1 LVGSDGD
8 DLFHPDVLGE
18 DYAPN
23 FRVGGA
29 DFIDGGAGVDTVSY
43 FNTSSDDGFVPKG
56 IDANLLLGTVTD
68 AAGNVDTLSN
78 IENINGSRYDDLIT
92 GDEFSNQ
99 LKGNNG
105 DDVLVGGAGDDTL
118 DGGSGNDTLDGGAGS
133 DTFNYTKGDGND
145 IILGFEEGVDEIR
158 FFDFTDAE
166 QDQFLS
172 ETTPE
177 GHTLMTLSDGSTI
190 LKEIVASDSAF
201 SISRISRSGDEVV
214 FGLYVDPTQDPGRD
228 GIGSFDL
235 IFDYDPSV
243 LSIDKSEITY
253 IQVDGFVGQTGAHNT
268 VAGEIEIGGLSLP
281 SLTDFSSPMMEI
293 TATVLDSS
301 QSLALRVTSTLFD
314 DQSVPDTEATFEF
327 GSRELFGTVTS
338 RGGGLISGVT
348 ITGDVAGTETNLS
361 TTSSDQG
368 SFILEAEDGIDL
380 TVIGDLD
387 YVNARPT
394 KAITAQDALD
404 ALRLAVGL
412 DTTSGS
418 KDAFSYIAAD
428 FNQSG
433 KVTAQDALEILKY
446 AVGLEG
452 QDAEWKFF
460 DSDGDYSGIS
470 RSNTNFDEGIT
481 AQNIATNLDMSMTG
495 ILLGDV
501 NDTFTSYLEVM

>member
-1 LVGSDGD
+1 LLYGELGATVTDWETYNQDTDFSIIFSGGRQNWLDSVGTLGVNAPEFLKIARYNNDLLIEFMTSGDNSIYDSSGDETMYAGLGD
-8 DLFHPDVLGE
+8 D
-18 DYAPN
+18 
-23 FRVGGA
+23 RVWWSAGN
-29 DFIDGGAGVDTVSY
+29 DFIDGGAGY
-43 FNTSSDDGFVPKG
+43 
-56 IDANLLLGTVTD
+56 
-68 AAGNVDTLSN
+68 DTLKIYEKRADFEIIDLGSDSLRLVNNSSGYIIETDN
-78 IENINGSRYDDLIT
+78 IEEFHFYDWDWSGDPIYESTVAQDEGTLISQENFTLDDLFAAP
-92 GDEFSNQ
+92 G
-99 LKGNNG
+99 
-105 DDVLVGGAGDDTL
+105 
-118 DGGSGNDTLDGGAGS
+118 
-133 DTFNYTKGDGND
+133 
-145 IILGFEEGVDEIR
+145 
-158 FFDFTDAE
+158 
-166 QDQFLS
+166 
-172 ETTPE
+172 
-177 GHTLMTLSDGSTI
+177 
-190 LKEIVASDSAF
+190 F

-243 LSIDKSEITY
+243 LSIDKSAITY
-253 IQVDGFVGQTGAHNT
+253 TQVDGFVGQTGAHNT
-268 VAGEIEIGGLSLP
+268 VAGEIEIGGFSLP
-281 SLTDFSSPMMEI
+281 ALTDFSSPMIEI

-338 RGGGLISGVT
+338 RGGGLISDVT
-348 ITGDVAGTETNLS
+348 ITGDVAGTDTNLS

-470 RSNTNFDEGIT
+470 RSNTTFDEGIT

-501 NDTFTSYLEVM
+501 NDTYTSYLDIA